1 MICTS
6 IQNKTL
12 DEILEILESGEVEMA
27 EIRLDLCDLDGEEI
41 EELFSE
47 SDVPLIATC
56 RIATLAD
63 RVRGEA
69 SLLSDAGKA
78 LSEQGMYLSAPR
90 HGRNAAEELAE
101 SQLMKAI
108 EAGAKYVDLEMEA
121 PPMMGRKIRQACQE
135 HGSILIR
142 SFHDFTGT
150 PPEAS
155 LLSLLEKGRRFG
167 GEVVKIV
174 TTAASR
180 VDANRVL
187 ALYREAEPGTLVAFS
202 MGPEGRDSRLE
213 ALRCGAPF
221 TYACL
226 TPEEATAPGQWTT
239 AEMRRAV
246 YKGFRFIDSSL
257 NGAENED
264 EEPCPLQ
271 MPASKSFA
279 QRAIIAA
286 ALAQGTSHLSGYSPC
301 GDNEAALAAA
311 RKLGARV
318 KTVGSTLEITGIGA
332 FEKCLSISDIHV
344 GESGFLTRMLIPV
357 LSVIADAPVRVTGE
371 KTLLR
376 RPLAGAHDI
385 MASFGVRLVPEI
397 SPLASL
403 GRNDKETSL
412 GRNDKE
418 TSVVRNDREIGDAS
432 VISSEVEKSKART
445 AARKTD
451 CFIPLTVKGPLVPGR
466 ADVSGREG
474 SQLISGLLAALP
486 LAGSRSTVYVHDP
499 RSIPYMFI
507 TVDVLKKFG
516 IEIGSEMEGDEDFLQ
531 TQDWTLCTGVT
542 FKIRGGQRYRAADFR
557 IEGDWSGAAN
567 FLVAGAIFGDV
578 EVEGLDTQ
586 SLQADISI
594 MDILMDAG
602 ASMSQLEGD
611 TPTTG
616 SIHVTR
622 APLCAF
628 ETDLNNCPDLFPIV
642 AVRAAFCPGTS
653 RIRGVERLR
662 HKETDR
668 AAAIVDMLTQMGVPV
683 RVDEDE
689 MTVEGM
695 GLPQRVLTGNLLKG
709 GSYTSHGDHRMVMA
723 LKVASLGADGP
734 VEIDDTA
741 CVAKSFPEFLDMFDR
756 L

>member
-6 IQNKTL
+6 IQGKTL
-12 DEILEILESGEVEMA
+12 EEILEILESGEVEMA
-27 EIRLDLCDLDGEEI
+27 EIRLDLCDLDEEEI
-41 EELFSE
+41 EELFTQ

-56 RIATLAD
+56 RIASLAQ
-63 RVRGEA
+63 RVAAEGD
-69 SLLSDAGKA
+69 LLDDAGKV
-78 LSEQGMYLSAPR
+78 LSEQGLYASQP
-90 HGRNAAEELAE
+90 HKGRNPAEELAE
-101 SQLMKAI
+101 NQLLKAI
-108 EAGAKYVDLEMEA
+108 EAGAKYVDLEVEA

-135 HGSILIR
+135 YGTMLIR
-142 SFHDFTGT
+142 SFHDFEGT
-150 PPEAS
+150 PPEAT

-174 TTAASR
+174 TTATCKADADR
-180 VDANRVL
+180 VM
-187 ALYREAEPGTLVAFS
+187 ALYREAEPGTLVAFC
-202 MGPEGRDSRLE
+202 MGPEGRESRLE
-213 ALRCGAPF
+213 ALKQGAPF

-226 TPEEATAPGQWTT
+226 TAEEATAPGQWTA
-239 AEMRRAV
+239 AEMDEAV
-246 YKGFRFIDSSL
+246 YGNFRFI
-257 NGAENED
+257 GTD
-264 EEPCPLQ
+264 ETLE

-279 QRAIIAA
+279 QRAIVAA
-286 ALAQGTSHLSGYSPC
+286 ALAQGTSHLTGYSPC
-301 GDNEAALAAA
+301 GDNESALAAA

-318 KTVGSTLEITGIGA
+318 TVKGSELEITGIGA
-332 FEKCLSISDIHV
+332 FENCLSISEMPV

-357 LSVIADAPVRVTGE
+357 LSVVADGPVRVTGE
-371 KTLLR
+371 KTLLG

-385 MASFGVRLVPEI
+385 MASFGVRLVPENI
-397 SPLASL
+397 PEES
-403 GRNDKETSL
+403 
-412 GRNDKE
+412 
-418 TSVVRNDREIGDAS
+418 
-432 VISSEVEKSKART
+432 
-445 AARKTD
+445 RKGD

-466 ADVSGREG
+466 ADVSGKGG

-486 LAGSRSTVYVHDP
+486 LAGNRSTVYVHDP

-507 TVDVLKKFG
+507 TVDVLRKFG
-516 IEIGSEMEGDEDFLQ
+516 IEIGSEMEGGDDFLQ
-531 TQDWTLCTGVT
+531 TQDWTLCTGLT
-542 FKIRGGQRYRAADFR
+542 FKMRGQQHYRAADFR

-616 SIHVTR
+616 PIHVAR

-642 AVRAAFCPGTS
+642 AVLAAFCPGES

-683 RVDEDE
+683 QVDEDE
-689 MTVEGM
+689 MTIGGM
-695 GLPQRVLTGNLLKG
+695 SLPQRLLTGNLLKG
-709 GSYTSHGDHRMVMA
+709 GRYTSHADHRMVMA
-723 LKVASLGADGP
+723 LKVAALGADGP
-734 VEIDDTA
+734 VDIDDTA
-741 CVAKSFPEFLDMFDR
+741 CVAKSFPGFNDLFDK

>member
-6 IQNKTL
+6 IQGKTL
-12 DEILEILESGEVEMA
+12 EEILEILESGDVEMA
-27 EIRLDLCDLDGEEI
+27 EIRLDLCDLDEEEI
-41 EELFSE
+41 EELFTQ

-56 RIATLAD
+56 RISSLAQ
-63 RVRGEA
+63 RVAAEGD
-69 SLLSDAGKA
+69 LLDDAGKV
-78 LSEQGMYLSAPR
+78 LSEQGLYASQPR
-90 HGRNAAEELAE
+90 KGRNPAEELAE
-101 SQLMKAI
+101 NQLLKAI
-108 EAGAKYVDLEMEA
+108 EAGAKYVDLEVEA

-135 HGSILIR
+135 YGTMLIR
-142 SFHDFTGT
+142 SFHDFEGT
-150 PPEAS
+150 PPEAT

-174 TTAASR
+174 TTATCKA
-180 VDANRVL
+180 DADRVL
-187 ALYREAEPGTLVAFS
+187 ALYREAEPGTLVAFC
-202 MGPEGRDSRLE
+202 MGPEGRESRLE
-213 ALRCGAPF
+213 ALKQGAPF

-226 TPEEATAPGQWTT
+226 TAEEATAPGQWTA
-239 AEMRRAV
+239 AEMDEAV
-246 YKGFRFIDSSL
+246 YGNFRFI
-257 NGAENED
+257 GTD
-264 EEPCPLQ
+264 ETLE

-301 GDNEAALAAA
+301 GDNESALAAA

-318 KTVGSTLEITGIGA
+318 TVNGSELEITGIGA
-332 FEKCLSISDIHV
+332 FENCLSISEMPV
-344 GESGFLTRMLIPV
+344 GESGFLTRMIIPV
-357 LSVIADAPVRVTGE
+357 LSVIADGPVRVTGE
-371 KTLLR
+371 KTLLG

-385 MASFGVRLVPEI
+385 MASFGVRLIPEI
-397 SPLASL
+397 SPLAPL
-403 GRNDKETSL
+403 ARNDKE
-412 GRNDKE
+412 N
-418 TSVVRNDREIGDAS
+418 
-432 VISSEVEKSKART
+432 
-445 AARKTD
+445 ARKGD

-466 ADVSGREG
+466 ADVSGKGG

-486 LAGSRSTVYVHDP
+486 LAGNRSTVYVHDP

-507 TVDVLKKFG
+507 TVDVLRKFG
-516 IEIGSEMEGDEDFLQ
+516 IEIGSEMEGGDDFLQ
-531 TQDWTLCTGVT
+531 TQDWTLCTGLT
-542 FKIRGGQRYRAADFR
+542 FKMRGQQHYRAADFR

-616 SIHVTR
+616 PIHVAR

-642 AVRAAFCPGTS
+642 AVLAAFCPGES

-683 RVDEDE
+683 QVDEDE
-689 MTVEGM
+689 MTIEGM
-695 GLPQRVLTGNLLKG
+695 SLPQRLLTGKLLKG
-709 GSYTSHGDHRMVMA
+709 GSYTSHADHRMVMA
-723 LKVASLGADGP
+723 LKVAALGADGP
-734 VEIDDTA
+734 VDIDDTA
-741 CVAKSFPEFLDMFDR
+741 CVAKSFPGFNDLFDK

>member
-6 IQNKTL
+6 IQGKTL
-12 DEILEILESGEVEMA
+12 EEILEILESGEVEMA
-27 EIRLDLCDLDGEEI
+27 EIRLDLCDLDEEEI
-41 EELFSE
+41 EELFTQ

-56 RIATLAD
+56 RIATLAQ
-63 RVRGEA
+63 RVAAE
-69 SLLSDAGKA
+69 SDLLDDAGKV
-78 LSEQGMYLSAPR
+78 LSEQGFYASQPR
-90 HGRNAAEELAE
+90 KGRNPAEELAE
-101 SQLMKAI
+101 NQLLKAI
-108 EAGAKYVDLEMEA
+108 EAGAKYVDLEVEA

-135 HGSILIR
+135 YGTMLIR
-142 SFHDFTGT
+142 SFHDFEGT
-150 PPEAS
+150 PPEAT

-174 TTAASR
+174 TTATCKADVDR
-180 VDANRVL
+180 VM
-187 ALYREAEPGTLVAFS
+187 ALYREAVPGTLVAFC
-202 MGPEGRDSRLE
+202 MGPEGRESRLE
-213 ALRCGAPF
+213 ALKQGAPF

-226 TPEEATAPGQWTT
+226 TAEEATAPGQWTA
-239 AEMRRAV
+239 AEMDEAV
-246 YKGFRFIDSSL
+246 YGNFRFI
-257 NGAENED
+257 GTD
-264 EEPCPLQ
+264 ETLE

-279 QRAIIAA
+279 QRAIVAA
-286 ALAQGTSHLSGYSPC
+286 ALAQGTSHLTGYSPC
-301 GDNEAALAAA
+301 GDNESALAAA

-318 KTVGSTLEITGIGA
+318 NVKGSELEITGIGA
-332 FEKCLSISDIHV
+332 FENCLSINEIQV
-344 GESGFLTRMLIPV
+344 GESGFLTRLLIPV
-357 LSVIADAPVRVTGE
+357 LSVVADGPVRVTGE
-371 KTLLR
+371 KTLLG

-397 SPLASL
+397 SPLAPL
-403 GRNDKETSL
+403 GRNDK
-412 GRNDKE
+412 DC
-418 TSVVRNDREIGDAS
+418 S
-432 VISSEVEKSKART
+432 VISSEVEKSHV
-445 AARKTD
+445 ARKGD

-466 ADVSGREG
+466 ADVSGKGG

-486 LAGSRSTVYVHDP
+486 LAGNRSTVYVHDP

-507 TVDVLKKFG
+507 TVDVLRKFG
-516 IEIGSEMEGDEDFLQ
+516 IEIGSEMEGGDDFLQ
-531 TQDWTLCTGVT
+531 TQDWTLCTGLT
-542 FKIRGGQRYRAADFR
+542 FKMRGQQHYRAADFR

-616 SIHVTR
+616 PIHVAR
-622 APLCAF
+622 APLCTF

-642 AVRAAFCPGTS
+642 AVLAAFCPGEN

-683 RVDEDE
+683 QVDEDE
-689 MTVEGM
+689 MTIEGM
-695 GLPQRVLTGNLLKG
+695 ALPQRLLSGNLLKG
-709 GSYTSHGDHRMVMA
+709 GRYTSHGDHRMVMA
-723 LKVASLGADGP
+723 LKVAALGADGP
-734 VEIDDTA
+734 VDIDDTA
-741 CVAKSFPEFLDMFDR
+741 CVAKSFPGFNDLFDK

>member
-6 IQNKTL
+6 IQGKTL
-12 DEILEILESGEVEMA
+12 EEILQILESGEVEMA
-27 EIRLDLCDLDGEEI
+27 EIRLDLCDLDEEEI
-41 EELFSE
+41 EVLFTD

-56 RIATLAD
+56 RIAEAAK
-63 RVRGEA
+63 RVEA
-69 SLLSDAGKA
+69 EANRLNDAGKV
-78 LSEQGMYLSAPR
+78 LSEQGLYMSEPR
-90 HGRNAAEELAE
+90 RGRNPAEEFAE
-101 SQLMKAI
+101 NQLLKAI
-108 EAGAKYVDLEMEA
+108 EAGAKYVDLEVEA
-121 PPMMGRKIRQACQE
+121 PPMMGRKIRQACQQY
-135 HGSILIR
+135 GSVLIR
-142 SFHDFTGT
+142 SFHDFEGT
-150 PPEAS
+150 PPEAM
-155 LLSLLEKGRRFG
+155 LLSTLEKSRRFG

-174 TTAASR
+174 TTATCKSDADR
-180 VDANRVL
+180 VM
-187 ALYREAEPGTLVAFS
+187 ALYREVEPGTLVAFC
-202 MGPEGRDSRLE
+202 MGPEGRESRLE
-213 ALRCGAPF
+213 ALRQGAPF

-226 TPEEATAPGQWTT
+226 TPEEATAPGQWTA
-239 AEMRRAV
+239 AEMREAV
-246 YKGFRFIDSSL
+246 YGGFRFI
-257 NGAENED
+257 GAEGID
-264 EEPCPLQ
+264 

-286 ALAQGTSHLSGYSPC
+286 ALADGTSHLGGYSPC
-301 GDNEAALAAA
+301 GDNESALAAA
-311 RKLGARV
+311 RRLGAKV
-318 KTVGSTLEITGIGA
+318 IVNGSDLEITGISA
-332 FEKCLSISDIHV
+332 FEKCLAINEISV

-357 LSVIADAPVRVTGE
+357 LSAIADGPVRVTGE
-371 KTLLR
+371 KTLLN

-385 MASFGVRLVPEI
+385 MASFGVRLVPEVLP
-397 SPLASL
+397 SDS
-403 GRNDKETSL
+403 
-412 GRNDKE
+412 
-418 TSVVRNDREIGDAS
+418 
-432 VISSEVEKSKART
+432 
-445 AARKTD
+445 RKGD
-451 CFIPLTVKGPLVPGR
+451 CFVPLTVKGPLVPGR
-466 ADVSGREG
+466 ADVSGKGG

-486 LAGSRSTVYVHDP
+486 LAGNRSTVYVHDP

-507 TVDVLKKFG
+507 TVDVLRKFG

-542 FKIRGGQRYRAADFR
+542 FKMRGNQHYRAADFR

-611 TPTTG
+611 AATTG
-616 SIHVTR
+616 PVHVTR

-642 AVRAAFCPGTS
+642 AVLAAFCPGTN

-695 GLPQRVLTGNLLKG
+695 GLPQRILTGNLLKG
-709 GSYTSHGDHRMVMA
+709 GQYTSHADHRMVMA

-734 VEIDDTA
+734 IDIDDTA
-741 CVAKSFPEFLDMFDR
+741 CVAKSFPGFLDLFEK

>member
-6 IQNKTL
+6 IQGKTL
-12 DEILEILESGEVEMA
+12 EEILEILESGEVEMA
-27 EIRLDLCDLDGEEI
+27 EIRLDLCDLDEEEI
-41 EELFSE
+41 EELFTQ

-56 RIATLAD
+56 RIASLAQ
-63 RVRGEA
+63 RVAAEGD
-69 SLLSDAGKA
+69 LLDDAGKV
-78 LSEQGMYLSAPR
+78 LSEQGLYASQPR
-90 HGRNAAEELAE
+90 KGRNPAEELAE
-101 SQLMKAI
+101 NQLLKAI
-108 EAGAKYVDLEMEA
+108 EAGAKYVDLEVEA

-135 HGSILIR
+135 YGTMLIR
-142 SFHDFTGT
+142 SFHDFEGT
-150 PPEAS
+150 PPEAT

-174 TTAASR
+174 TTATCKADADR
-180 VDANRVL
+180 VM
-187 ALYREAEPGTLVAFS
+187 ALYREAVPGTLVAFC
-202 MGPEGRDSRLE
+202 MGPEGRESRLE
-213 ALRCGAPF
+213 ALKQGAPF

-226 TPEEATAPGQWTT
+226 TAEEATAPGQWTA
-239 AEMRRAV
+239 AEMDEAV
-246 YKGFRFIDSSL
+246 YGDFRFI
-257 NGAENED
+257 GTD
-264 EEPCPLQ
+264 ETLE

-279 QRAIIAA
+279 QRAIVAA
-286 ALAQGTSHLSGYSPC
+286 ALAQGTSHLTGYSPC
-301 GDNEAALAAA
+301 GDNESALAAA

-318 KTVGSTLEITGIGA
+318 TVNGSELEITGIGA
-332 FEKCLSISDIHV
+332 FENCLSISEMPV

-357 LSVIADAPVRVTGE
+357 LSVVADGPVRVTGE
-371 KTLLR
+371 KTLLG

-385 MASFGVRLVPEI
+385 MASFGVRLVPENI
-397 SPLASL
+397 PEES
-403 GRNDKETSL
+403 
-412 GRNDKE
+412 
-418 TSVVRNDREIGDAS
+418 
-432 VISSEVEKSKART
+432 
-445 AARKTD
+445 RKGD

-466 ADVSGREG
+466 ADVSGKGG

-486 LAGSRSTVYVHDP
+486 LAGNRSTVYVHDP

-507 TVDVLKKFG
+507 TVDVLRKFG
-516 IEIGSEMEGDEDFLQ
+516 IEIGSEMEGGDDFLQ
-531 TQDWTLCTGVT
+531 TQDWTLCTGLT
-542 FKIRGGQRYRAADFR
+542 FKMRGQQHYRAADFR

-611 TPTTG
+611 TPTIG
-616 SIHVTR
+616 PIHVAR

-642 AVRAAFCPGTS
+642 AVLAAFCPGES

-683 RVDEDE
+683 QVDEDE
-689 MTVEGM
+689 MTIEGM
-695 GLPQRVLTGNLLKG
+695 SLPQRLLTGNLLKG
-709 GSYTSHGDHRMVMA
+709 GRYTSHADHRMVMA
-723 LKVASLGADGP
+723 LKVAALGADGP
-734 VEIDDTA
+734 VDIDDTA
-741 CVAKSFPEFLDMFDR
+741 CVAKSFPGFNDLFDK

>member
-6 IQNKTL
+6 IQGKTL
-12 DEILEILESGEVEMA
+12 EEILEILESGEVEMA
-27 EIRLDLCDLDGEEI
+27 EIRLDLCDLDEEEI
-41 EELFSE
+41 EELFTQ

-56 RIATLAD
+56 RIASLAQ
-63 RVRGEA
+63 RVAAEGD
-69 SLLSDAGKA
+69 LLDDAGKV
-78 LSEQGMYLSAPR
+78 LSEQGLYASQPR
-90 HGRNAAEELAE
+90 KGRNPAEELAE
-101 SQLMKAI
+101 NQLLKAI
-108 EAGAKYVDLEMEA
+108 EAGAKYVDLEVEA

-135 HGSILIR
+135 YGTMLIR
-142 SFHDFTGT
+142 SFHDFEGT
-150 PPEAS
+150 PPEAT

-174 TTAASR
+174 TTATCKA
-180 VDANRVL
+180 DADRVL
-187 ALYREAEPGTLVAFS
+187 ALYREAEPGTLVAFC
-202 MGPEGRDSRLE
+202 MGPEGRESRLE
-213 ALRCGAPF
+213 ALKQGAPF

-226 TPEEATAPGQWTT
+226 TAEEATAPGQWTA
-239 AEMRRAV
+239 AEMDEAV
-246 YKGFRFIDSSL
+246 YGNFRFI
-257 NGAENED
+257 GTD
-264 EEPCPLQ
+264 ETLE

-286 ALAQGTSHLSGYSPC
+286 ALAQGTSHLTGYSPC
-301 GDNEAALAAA
+301 GDNESALAAA

-318 KTVGSTLEITGIGA
+318 TVNGSELEITGIGA
-332 FEKCLSISDIHV
+332 FENCLSISEMPV
-344 GESGFLTRMLIPV
+344 GESGFLTRMIIPV
-357 LSVIADAPVRVTGE
+357 LSVIADGPVRVTGE
-371 KTLLR
+371 KTLLG

-385 MASFGVRLVPEI
+385 MASFGVRLIPEI
-397 SPLASL
+397 SPLAPL
-403 GRNDKETSL
+403 GRNDKE
-412 GRNDKE
+412 N
-418 TSVVRNDREIGDAS
+418 
-432 VISSEVEKSKART
+432 
-445 AARKTD
+445 ARKGD

-466 ADVSGREG
+466 ADVSGKGG

-486 LAGSRSTVYVHDP
+486 LAGNRSTVYVHDP

-507 TVDVLKKFG
+507 TVDVLRKFG
-516 IEIGSEMEGDEDFLQ
+516 IEIGSEMEGGDDFLQ
-531 TQDWTLCTGVT
+531 TQDWTLCTGLT
-542 FKIRGGQRYRAADFR
+542 FKMRGQQHYHAADFR

-616 SIHVTR
+616 PIHVAR

-642 AVRAAFCPGTS
+642 AVLAAFCPGES

-668 AAAIVDMLTQMGVPV
+668 AAAIVDMLTQMGVSV
-683 RVDEDE
+683 QVDEDE
-689 MTVEGM
+689 MTIEGM
-695 GLPQRVLTGNLLKG
+695 SLPQRLLTGKLLKG
-709 GSYTSHGDHRMVMA
+709 GSYTSHADHRMVMA
-723 LKVASLGADGP
+723 LKVAALGADGP
-734 VEIDDTA
+734 VDIDDTA
-741 CVAKSFPEFLDMFDR
+741 CVAKSFPGFNDLFDK

>member
-6 IQNKTL
+6 IQGKTL
-12 DEILEILESGEVEMA
+12 EEILQILESGEVEMA
-27 EIRLDLCDLDGEEI
+27 EIRLDLCDLDEEEI
-41 EELFSE
+41 ELLFSD

-56 RIATLAD
+56 RIAEAAKRVEAEAD
-63 RVRGEA
+63 R
-69 SLLSDAGKA
+69 LNDAGKV
-78 LSEQGMYLSAPR
+78 LSEQGLYMSEPR
-90 HGRNAAEELAE
+90 RGRNPAEEFAE
-101 SQLMKAI
+101 NQLLKAI
-108 EAGAKYVDLEMEA
+108 EAGAKYVDLEVEA
-121 PPMMGRKIRQACQE
+121 PPMMGRKIRQACQQY
-135 HGSILIR
+135 GSMLIR
-142 SFHDFTGT
+142 SFHDFAGT
-150 PPEAS
+150 PPEAP
-155 LLSLLEKGRRFG
+155 LLSTLEKSRRFG

-174 TTAASR
+174 TTATCQADADR
-180 VDANRVL
+180 VM
-187 ALYREAEPGTLVAFS
+187 ALYREVEPGTLVAFC
-202 MGPEGRDSRLE
+202 MGPDGRKSRLE
-213 ALRCGAPF
+213 ALKQGAPF

-239 AEMRRAV
+239 AEMREAV
-246 YKGFRFIDSSL
+246 YGGFRFI
-257 NGAENED
+257 GAEGLD
-264 EEPCPLQ
+264 

-279 QRAIIAA
+279 QRAIVAA
-286 ALAQGTSHLSGYSPC
+286 ALADGTSHLGGYSPC
-301 GDNEAALAAA
+301 GDNESALAAA
-311 RKLGARV
+311 RRLGAKVVV
-318 KTVGSTLEITGIGA
+318 KGSDLEITGISA
-332 FEKCLSISDIHV
+332 FEKCLSINEISV

-357 LSVIADAPVRVTGE
+357 LSAIADGPVRVTGE
-371 KTLLR
+371 KTLLN
-376 RPLAGAHDI
+376 RPLSGAHDI
-385 MASFGVRLVPEI
+385 MASFGVRLIPEVLPAD
-397 SPLASL
+397 S
-403 GRNDKETSL
+403 
-412 GRNDKE
+412 
-418 TSVVRNDREIGDAS
+418 
-432 VISSEVEKSKART
+432 
-445 AARKTD
+445 RKGD
-451 CFIPLTVKGPLVPGR
+451 CFVPLTVKGPLVPGR
-466 ADVSGREG
+466 ADVSGKGG

-486 LAGSRSTVYVHDP
+486 LAGNRSTVYVHDP

-507 TVDVLKKFG
+507 TVDVLRKFG

-531 TQDWTLCTGVT
+531 TQDWSLCTGVT
-542 FKIRGGQRYRAADFR
+542 FKMRGSQHYRAADFR

-578 EVEGLDTQ
+578 EVEGLDSQ

-611 TPTTG
+611 AATTG
-616 SIHVTR
+616 PVHVTR

-642 AVRAAFCPGTS
+642 AVLAAFCPGTS

-695 GLPQRVLTGNLLKG
+695 GFPQRILTGNLLKG
-709 GSYTSHGDHRMVMA
+709 GQYTSHGDHRMVMA

-734 VEIDDTA
+734 VEIDDPA
-741 CVAKSFPEFLDMFDR
+741 CVAKSFPGFLEMFEK

>member
-6 IQNKTL
+6 IQGKTL
-12 DEILEILESGEVEMA
+12 DEILSILGSGEVEMA
-27 EIRLDLCDLDGEEI
+27 EIRLDLCDLDEEEI
-41 EELFSE
+41 GTLFSE

-56 RIATLAD
+56 RLEEVARRVAGAD
-63 RVRGEA
+63 PLE
-69 SLLSDAGKA
+69 DAGRV
-78 LSEQGMYLSAPR
+78 LSEQGLAFSQPR
-90 HGRNAAEELAE
+90 RGAHPAEEYVE
-101 SQLMKAI
+101 SQLLTAI
-108 EAGAKYVDLEMEA
+108 EAGAKYVDLEVEV
-121 PPMMGRKIRQACQE
+121 PPMMGRKIRQACQQY
-135 HGSILIR
+135 GTMMIR
-142 SFHDFTGT
+142 SFHDFAGT
-150 PPEAS
+150 PPEAT
-155 LLSLLEKGRRFG
+155 LLSTLEKGRRFG

-174 TTAASR
+174 TTATCKADADR
-180 VDANRVL
+180 VM
-187 ALYREAEPGTLVAFS
+187 ALYREAEPGTLVAFC
-202 MGPEGRDSRLE
+202 MGPEGRESRLE
-213 ALRCGAPF
+213 ALRRGAPF

-226 TPEEATAPGQWTT
+226 TPDEATAPGQWTT
-239 AEMRRAV
+239 ADMRQAV
-246 YKGFRFIDSSL
+246 YGGYRFIGSSSKSRVFEDEL
-257 NGAENED
+257 GKKGGSSSNMVIFEDEPKKTDNASSNKAENKD
-264 EEPCPLQ
+264 GWSHGDGSLR

-301 GDNEAALAAA
+301 GDNESALAAA
-311 RKLGARV
+311 RRLGARV
-318 KTVGSTLEITGIGA
+318 KAEGDTLEITGIGA
-332 FEKCLSISDIHV
+332 FPNCLTISELHV
-344 GESGFLTRMLIPV
+344 GESGFLTRMIIPV
-357 LSVIADAPVRVTGE
+357 LSVIADGPVRVTGE
-371 KTLLR
+371 KTLLA

-385 MASFGVRLVPEI
+385 MASFGVRLQSENVPAE
-397 SPLASL
+397 S
-403 GRNDKETSL
+403 RKNDCY
-412 GRNDKE
+412 
-418 TSVVRNDREIGDAS
+418 V
-432 VISSEVEKSKART
+432 
-445 AARKTD
+445 
-451 CFIPLTVKGPLVPGR
+451 PLTVKGPLVPGR
-466 ADVSGREG
+466 ADVSGKGG

-486 LAGSRSTVYVHDP
+486 LADNRSTVFVHDP

-507 TVDVLKKFG
+507 TVDVLRKFG

-542 FKIRGGQRYRAADFR
+542 FKMRGRQHYHAADFR

-611 TPTTG
+611 TPSTG
-616 SIHVTR
+616 PVHVTR

-642 AVRAAFCPGTS
+642 AVLAAFCPGVS

-683 RVDEDE
+683 EVNEDE
-689 MTVEGM
+689 MAVEGM
-695 GLPQRVLTGNLLKG
+695 AFPQRLLTGNLLKG
-709 GSYTSHGDHRMVMA
+709 GAYTSHGDHRMVMA

-734 VEIDDTA
+734 VDIDDTA
-741 CVAKSFPEFLDMFDR
+741 CVAKSFPEFNEMFGQ

>member
-12 DEILEILESGEVEMA
+12 DEILDILDSGEVEMA

-63 RVRGEA
+63 RVQGEA
-69 SLLSDAGKA
+69 SLLADAGKA

-101 SQLMKAI
+101 NQLMKAI

-150 PPEAS
+150 PPEAT

-174 TTAASR
+174 TTA
-180 VDANRVL
+180 VDEADAARVL
-187 ALYREAEPGTLVAFS
+187 ALYREADPGTLAAFC
-202 MGPEGRDSRLE
+202 MGPEGRESRLE
-213 ALRCGAPF
+213 ALRLGAPF

-226 TPEEATAPGQWTT
+226 TAEEATAPGQWTT
-239 AEMRRAV
+239 AEMRQAV
-246 YKGFRFIDSSL
+246 YKDFRFIDSSSYPVDFEDETKENGRSSS

-264 EEPCPLQ
+264 EEPRPLQ

-311 RKLGARV
+311 RKLGARI
-318 KTVGSTLEITGIGA
+318 KTEGSTLEITGIGA

-357 LSVIADAPVRVTGE
+357 LSVVADGPVLVTGE
-371 KTLLR
+371 KTLLK

-385 MASFGVRLVPEI
+385 MASFGVRLLPEG
-397 SPLASL
+397 PAAA
-403 GRNDKETSL
+403 E
-412 GRNDKE
+412 
-418 TSVVRNDREIGDAS
+418 
-432 VISSEVEKSKART
+432 
-445 AARKTD
+445 ARKND

-516 IEIGSEMEGDEDFLQ
+516 IEIGSEMEGGEDFLQ

-542 FKIRGGQRYRAADFR
+542 FKMRGGQHYRAADFR

-642 AVRAAFCPGTS
+642 AVLATFCPGTS

-683 RVDEDE
+683 QVDEDE
-689 MTVEGM
+689 MTIEGM
-695 GLPQRVLTGNLLKG
+695 GLPQRILTGNLLKG
-709 GSYTSHGDHRMVMA
+709 GSFTSHGDHRMVMA

-741 CVAKSFPEFLDMFDR
+741 CVAKSFPGFLEMFEK